1 MKLAT
6 AIAAATMAIA
16 APASAERFV
25 LSNDGYWETA
35 LNVEADTNFAYCSTG
50 NLNDSMSFRMTVT
63 DSGGYWIFI
72 NDFATRDR
80 QYLETFDMRLLI
92 EGRDPVTWTMGSAE
106 IEADGNGIVI
116 SFSFANAFES
126 SDFFVDIMLNDSVK
140 LLDIDTDEAVA
151 GWSLQGSASAI
162 AALKKCGSMI
172 LKGNV

>member
-1 MKLAT
+1 MKLTT

-35 LNVEADTNFAYCSTG
+35 LNVEADTNFAFCSTG

-72 NDFATRDR
+72 NDFATRDM
-80 QYLETFDMRLLI
+80 QFIEAFDMRLQI
-92 EGRDPVTWTMGSAE
+92 EGKDPVTWTLTDAE
-106 IEADGNGIVI
+106 VEADSSGVVI
-116 SFSFANAFES
+116 SFSFASDFERS
-126 SDFFVDIMLNDSVK
+126 EFFVDMIANDSVK
-140 LLDIDTDEAVA
+140 LLGLDTDEALA
-151 GWSLQGSASAI
+151 GWSLYGSASAI
-162 AALKKCGSMI
+162 AALEECGSMI